1 MLVVE
6 GDQSFYLFA
15 GSKREEHGETKR
27 YASYAVQWAMMR
39 EARTR
44 GARRHDLWGV
54 APANAGPDHP
64 WHGVGLFKKGFGGH
78 EVTWAGSWEV
88 VDRPARV
95 PPAIRRLPPPP
106 SGSAGRAVTERRMGL
121 GALAD
126 VLAPERVI
134 GIPAGEVTALTT
146 RSEEV
151 TPGSVF
157 FALPGQVHDGWT
169 FIPDAAERGAV
180 AVVAERESP
189 GVDVPQLI
197 VANARHAVADAADAW
212 FGRPSEQLRVLGITG
227 TDGKSTTAFL
237 SLAVLLATGRRP
249 GMVGTVDTRIGDVQ
263 TASTSRTT
271 TPEALELQSLLADMV
286 EAGNDSAIIE
296 ATSHGLAQSRTR
308 NCRFRVGVVTTITSE
323 HLEFHGTVEAYREAK
338 ALLVEE
344 APVAVLNADDDS
356 FEFLTARAAG
366 TVISYGIEADAD
378 LRATAL
384 DLGPHGSR
392 FHVAGPRWEGS
403 VSLQLPARFNVSN
416 ALAAL
421 ALAEAEGLD
430 PEQAAGGPCRRPRRP
445 GPDGAHRRGPAVRGG
460 GRLRPHRGLAGQGP
474 PRAAS
479 ARCRA
484 ADRGLRLG
492 RRSGSDQ
499 ASAHGPGGRRARRPG
514 GGDRRGPA
522 DRGAGGRSTRRSRRA
537 PGRPAPGIE
546 RRCGSST
553 TAGRRSPMPSASPKP
568 GDVVLLAGKGH
579 EPSIIYGDDRRWWDE
594 REVARQE
601 LRAIGFGTDEPVTG

>member
-1 MLVVE
+1 
-6 GDQSFYLFA
+6 
-15 GSKREEHGETKR
+15 
-27 YASYAVQWAMMR
+27 
-39 EARTR
+39 
-44 GARRHDLWGV
+44 
-54 APANAGPDHP
+54 
-64 WHGVGLFKKGFGGH
+64 
-78 EVTWAGSWEV
+78 
-88 VDRPARV
+88 
-95 PPAIRRLPPPP
+95 
-106 SGSAGRAVTERRMGL
+106 MGL

-126 VLAPERVI
+126 VLAPEQVI

-169 FIPDAAERGAV
+169 FVPDAAERGAV

-249 GMVGTVDTRIGDVQ
+249 GMVGTVDTRIGEVQ

-271 TPEALELQSLLADMV
+271 TPEALELQSFLADMV

-338 ALLVEE
+338 ALLIEE
-344 APVAVLNADDDS
+344 APIAVLNADDDS
-356 FEFLTARAAG
+356 FEFLTSRAAG
-366 TVISYGIEADAD
+366 TVISYGIETDAD

-430 PEQAAGGPCRRPRRP
+430 PEQAAAALADVPGVPGRMERIDVGQPFGVVVDYAHTADSLAKVLRELRPL
-445 GPDGAHRRGPAVRGG
+445 AA
-460 GRLRPHRGLAGQGP
+460 GRLIVVFGSAGDRDRTKRAPMGQVAGELADLVVVTDED
-474 PRAAS
+474 PRSEAGWEVNEEIAKGARS
-479 ARCRA
+479 AGAR
-484 ADRGLRLG
+484 DRETMWIIDDRRTAIAHALRL
-492 RRSGSDQ
+492 
-499 ASAHGPGGRRARRPG
+499 A
-514 GGDRRGPA
+514 
-522 DRGAGGRSTRRSRRA
+522 
-537 PGRPAPGIE
+537 E
-546 RRCGSST
+546 
-553 TAGRRSPMPSASPKP
+553 P